1 MSNYNDLDIY
11 KMAYKLAIEVH
22 HLSLTLPKYK
32 LYEQESQA
40 CRSSKSIKDSI
51 AEGYGRKRDKAD
63 FIKFLTYAQA
73 SYNDTISQLTMIN
86 ELHFTENKQVYTICW
101 FKLENL
107 KQTTNNKIEKQINYQ
122 NQKQVSNSA
131 SFHLISEF

>member
-40 CRSSKSIKDSI
+40 RRSSKSIKDSI

-63 FIKFLTYAQA
+63 FIKFLTYARA
-73 SYNDTISQLTMIN
+73 SCNETIYQLTMIN
-86 ELHFTENKQVYTICW
+86 ELHFTENKQDERIERYYLLGSKI
-101 FKLENL
+101 
-107 KQTTNNKIEKQINYQ
+107 NKFIQYGD
-122 NQKQVSNSA
+122 SNWKTKNK
-131 SFHLISEF
+131 